1 MHFLSIEHLLVEV
14 LGRFSEA
21 AHVTAIKT
29 RKKIKLLK
37 LCFRVLFLL
46 TEIWMQILN
55 EDACLCPERVKLTPW
70 AKAHFIFL
78 MAPVDQTIYFSVFR
92 EVTKWHTCVCI
103 HICTYFFAILIL
115 FFETTSGIKSLLLKT
130 SIVVAWQTSSR
141 FIWTKIV
148 FSTRKWAG
156 LKWI

>member
-1 MHFLSIEHLLVEV
+1 MAVGSLHDRHANEGMKTDIYAYKDFFFLLIFVMHFLSIEHLLVEV

-21 AHVTAIKT
+21 ANVTAIKT

-103 HICTYFFAILIL
+103 HICTYFLQF
-115 FFETTSGIKSLLLKT
+115 
-130 SIVVAWQTSSR
+130 
-141 FIWTKIV
+141 
-148 FSTRKWAG
+148 
-156 LKWI
+156 